1 MDLEI
6 GSNLYQN
13 TDGTVEVEGLPQITL
28 TQKRP
33 GGPLLVSLVLYDA
46 TGRVLAKVVDSTIA
60 FNERRAFELNKT
72 DKGLVISETE
82 SGKVVLKVELRA
94 DSRAVISHAEFLSVR
109 GHLLEVTPTEW
120 KIEKRRMSGQTTDA
134 KGLGVALG

>member
-1 MDLEI
+1 MDIEI

-33 GGPLLVSLVLYDA
+33 GGPLLLSLVLYDS
-46 TGRVLAKVVDSTIA
+46 TGRVLAKVVDSTMA
-60 FNERRAFELNKT
+60 FNERRVFELNKT
-72 DKGLVISETE
+72 EKGLVVSETE
-82 SGKVVLKVELRA
+82 SGKVVLKAELTA
-94 DSRAVISHAEFLSVR
+94 DGRAVISQAEFLSVR
-109 GHLLEVTPTEW
+109 GHVLEITPTEW
-120 KIEKRRMSGQTTDA
+120 RIEKRRTSGQTTDA